1 MPFDEKSLTGAAVFE
16 EGRLD
21 ELFREAYD
29 KAHPGESFEDLKR
42 RARFDK
48 RDKALLVDWLARQ
61 LALFLPRLDRM

>member
-1 MPFDEKSLTGAAVFE
+1 MSVDLKSPTVVALFE

-21 ELFREAYD
+21 KLFRKSYG

-48 RDKALLVDWLARQ
+48 HEKALLVDWLARQ
-61 LALFLPRLDRM
+61 LALFLSRLDRM